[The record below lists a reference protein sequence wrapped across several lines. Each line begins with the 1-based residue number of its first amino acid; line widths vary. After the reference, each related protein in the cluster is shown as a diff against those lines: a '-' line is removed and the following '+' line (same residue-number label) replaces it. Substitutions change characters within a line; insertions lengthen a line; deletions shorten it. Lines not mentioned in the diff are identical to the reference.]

1 MAARAAAFADPEVIR
16 LASES
21 FVPLAEN
28 CSPLQTQQD
37 AKGEFF
43 RLVAEQGHYGGRT
56 VPSATR
62 QGQYAFTAD
71 GHLLSSI
78 NTRGAEQMRG
88 MMTEALQHWQTLT
101 GDAAS
106 AAGNQGHGT
115 GEAGTSNGASATS
128 SPNGANGAAPQPYQR
143 DPRHPDLY
151 PADGLV
157 LKQTLRDLPR
167 PTDHV
172 IPQVRPEAINF
183 DYAWFTKAEA
193 RQLVPATPR
202 VGARSE
208 VPWPIVRRLA
218 RFHLLDSV
226 RGETPSWHD
235 EQVVH
240 AKLWTEVTAIDG
252 ARVHLRLEGAVLNQQ
267 EGTWAVRPFRQKWEG
282 LTRGV
287 DCALR
292 GELVYDTAKE
302 RFERFDLLVIADRWG
317 GTEHN
322 NRQEDQLPA
331 PLGIAFEIAGTA
343 PADRTP
349 PHSNLWE
356 YFDIPAERRPH

>member
-16 LASES
+16 IASEH

-62 QGQYAFTAD
+62 QGQYAFTPD

-78 NTRGAEQMRG
+78 NTRDADRMRAMLAEALARWQSLSSSDTLPTETE
-88 MMTEALQHWQTLT
+88 TEAP
-101 GDAAS
+101 
-106 AAGNQGHGT
+106 GT
-115 GEAGTSNGASATS
+115 
-128 SPNGANGAAPQPYQR
+128 YQR

-151 PADGLV
+151 PTDGLV

-167 PTDHV
+167 PADHP
-172 IPQVRPEAINF
+172 IPQSRPEAINF
-183 DYAWFTKAEA
+183 DYAWFTKDEA
-193 RQLVPATPR
+193 RLFLPATLEP
-202 VGARSE
+202 GATTTL
-208 VPWPIVRRLA
+208 PHPIVRRLA

-226 RGETPSWHD
+226 RGETPAWRD
-235 EQVVH
+235 EHVIH
-240 AKLWTEVTAIDG
+240 AHLTTEVTRIDG
-252 ARVHLRLEGAVLNQQ
+252 SLVHLRLTGAVLNQQ
-267 EGTWAVRPFRQKWEG
+267 AGTWAVRPFCQKWDH
-282 LTRGV
+282 LTRGY
-287 DCALR
+287 DCTLY
-292 GELVYDTAKE
+292 GELIYDRSTE
-302 RFERFDLLVIADRWG
+302 RFTQIDLLATGDRWG

-322 NRQEDQLPA
+322 NRQEDQLTSPMA
-331 PLGIAFEIAGTA
+331 TSFHLAGTT

-349 PHSNLWE
+349 PHANLWD
-356 YFDIPAERRPH
+356 YFNLTRP

>member
-21 FVPLAEN
+21 FIPLAEN

-71 GHLLSSI
+71 GQLLSSI
-78 NTRGAEQMRG
+78 NTRAADRMRD
-88 MMTEALQHWQTLT
+88 MMSQALDRWTTLSQPTAPST
-101 GDAAS
+101 GDPDAY
-106 AAGNQGHGT
+106 
-115 GEAGTSNGASATS
+115 E
-128 SPNGANGAAPQPYQR
+128 R

-167 PTDHV
+167 PAGHP

-183 DYAWFTKAEA
+183 DYAWFTKDDV
-193 RQLVPATPR
+193 QLFLPDR
-202 VGARSE
+202 MEVGARRQL
-208 VPWPIVRRLA
+208 PRAIARRLA

-226 RGETPSWHD
+226 RGETPPWRD
-235 EQVVH
+235 ENVTH
-240 AKLWTEVTAIDG
+240 AQLTTEITNVNGSQI
-252 ARVHLRLEGAVLNQQ
+252 HLRLTGAVLNQQ
-267 EGTWAVRPFRQKWEG
+267 QGTWAVRPFRQKWDN
-282 LTRGV
+282 LTRGY
-287 DCALR
+287 DCALH
-292 GELVYDTAKE
+292 GELIYDTSSG
-302 RFERFDLLVIADRWG
+302 RFTQFELLAIGDRWG

-322 NRQEDQLPA
+322 NRQEDQLSSPM
-331 PLGIAFEIAGTA
+331 GIAFQLAGDT

-349 PHSNLWE
+349 PHANLWD
-356 YFDIPAERRPH
+356 YFELSRPA

>member
-62 QGQYAFTAD
+62 QGQYAFTPD
-71 GHLLSSI
+71 GTLLSSV
-78 NTRGAEQMRG
+78 NTRDAERMRAMLG
-88 MMTEALQHWQTLT
+88 EALDRWQSLT
-101 GDAAS
+101 SGDDAA
-106 AAGNQGHGT
+106 A
-115 GEAGTSNGASATS
+115 EPPAT
-128 SPNGANGAAPQPYQR
+128 YER

-167 PTDHV
+167 PADHPT
-172 IPQVRPEAINF
+172 PQVRPEAINF
-183 DYAWFTKAEA
+183 DYAWFTKDEA
-193 RQLVPATPR
+193 KLFLPGTLE
-202 VGARSE
+202 VGARVE
-208 VPWPIVRRLA
+208 LPRAIVRRLA

-226 RGETPSWHD
+226 RGETPAWR
-235 EQVVH
+235 EENVVH
-240 AKLWTEVTAIDG
+240 ARLQTEVTGVDG
-252 ARVHLRLEGAVLNQQ
+252 SQVHLRLTGSVLNQQ
-267 EGTWAVRPFRQKWEG
+267 AGTWAVRPFRQKWEN
-282 LTRGV
+282 LTRGY
-287 DCALR
+287 DCALY
-292 GELVYDTAKE
+292 GELVYDTSAE
-302 RFERFDLLVIADRWG
+302 RFTQFDLVASGDRWG

-322 NRQEDQLPA
+322 NRQEDQLAA
-331 PLGIAFEIAGTA
+331 PMATAFQLAGDT

-349 PHSNLWE
+349 PHAGIWD
-356 YFDIPAERRPH
+356 YFELARPS

>member
-21 FVPLAEN
+21 FIPLAEN

-56 VPSATR
+56 IPSATR

-71 GHLLSSI
+71 GQLLSSI
-78 NTRGAEQMRG
+78 NTRDADRMRG
-88 MMTEALQHWQTLT
+88 MLHQAIERWQEFST
-101 GDAAS
+101 
-106 AAGNQGHGT
+106 AG
-115 GEAGTSNGASATS
+115 AVSGASAVGTTTAHATT
-128 SPNGANGAAPQPYQR
+128 GAPTTYER

-151 PADGLV
+151 PTGGLV

-167 PTDHV
+167 TVGHA

-183 DYAWFTKAEA
+183 DYVWFTREDVALFLPE
-193 RQLVPATPR
+193 RLES
-202 VGARSE
+202 GARAE
-208 VPWPIVRRLA
+208 LPWRLVRRLA

-226 RGETPSWHD
+226 RGETPAWR
-235 EQVVH
+235 EENVTH
-240 AKLWTEVTAIDG
+240 ARLTTEVTRVDG
-252 ARVHLRLEGAVLNQQ
+252 PLVHLTLEGAVLNQQ
-267 EGTWAVRPFRQKWEG
+267 AGTWAVRPFRQKWDD
-282 LTRGV
+282 LTRGY
-287 DCALR
+287 DCALH
-292 GELVYDTAKE
+292 GELIYDAYAQ
-302 RFERFDLLVIADRWG
+302 RFTRFDLLAVGDRWG

-322 NRQEDQLPA
+322 NRQEDQLASPM
-331 PLGIAFEIAGTA
+331 GIRFELAGDT

-349 PHSNLWE
+349 PHANLWD
-356 YFDIPAERRPH
+356 YFELPRPPLPT

>member
-56 VPSATR
+56 IPSATR
-62 QGQYAFTAD
+62 QGQYAFTPD

-78 NTRGAEQMRG
+78 NTRAADRMRD
-88 MMTEALQHWQTLT
+88 MMLQALDRWNEL
-101 GDAAS
+101 
-106 AAGNQGHGT
+106 HG
-115 GEAGTSNGASATS
+115 S
-128 SPNGANGAAPQPYQR
+128 GANGAPLSRDAAPQPYER

-151 PADGLV
+151 PLDGLV

-167 PTDHV
+167 PANHP
-172 IPQVRPEAINF
+172 IPQARPEAVNF
-183 DYAWFTKAEA
+183 DYAWFTKDDAKLFLPDGVGTPSVA
-193 RQLVPATPR
+193 RQVAHQDFV
-202 VGARSE
+202 VGQRKAL
-208 VPWPIVRRLA
+208 PWRIVRRLA

-226 RGETPSWHD
+226 RGETPAWRD
-235 EQVVH
+235 EH
-240 AKLWTEVTAIDG
+240 IAHSHLTTEITRVEG
-252 ARVHLRLEGAVLNQQ
+252 PLVHLRLTGSVLNQQ
-267 EGTWAVRPFRQKWEG
+267 AAAWAVRPFRQKWDD
-282 LTRGV
+282 LTRGY
-287 DCALR
+287 DCALY
-292 GELVYDTAKE
+292 GELVYDTSTE
-302 RFERFDLLVIADRWG
+302 RFTQFDLLATGDRWG

-322 NRQEDQLPA
+322 NRQEDQLAA
-331 PLGIAFEIAGTA
+331 PMGIRFELAGTT

-349 PHSNLWE
+349 PHSNLWD
-356 YFDIPAERRPH
+356 YFELTRPA